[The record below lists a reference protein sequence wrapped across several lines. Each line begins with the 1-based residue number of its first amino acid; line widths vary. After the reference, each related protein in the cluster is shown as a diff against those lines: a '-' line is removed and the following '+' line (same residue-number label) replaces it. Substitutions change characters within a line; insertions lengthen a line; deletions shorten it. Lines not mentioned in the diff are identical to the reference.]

1 MDGLVTQS
9 KIEEKIVQKAT
20 MNNIPLSGGFELL
33 PLCNMNCDMCFIR
46 LSQEEVNKSGRIRSA
61 EEWLSLAKEMKEAGT
76 LFILLTGG
84 EPLLYKEFK
93 DNE

>member
-9 KIEEKIVQKAT
+9 KIEEKIVQKTT

-61 EEWLSLAKEMKEAGT
+61 EEWLSLVICFCLSSKSV
-76 LFILLTGG
+76 
-84 EPLLYKEFK
+84 
-93 DNE
+93 